1 MLFVI
6 GTIISFFCVVMSIS
20 MFYVGD
26 IGGGFSFLIAPIL
39 MIWAFASKQTKKK
52 ANQENTDIER
62 QSDKNIS
69 ASNRFQANN
78 SSDDALKQ
86 IQEANRSLSDLLK
99 QSEKS
104 LNQKPKQY
112 DINDLTKDLKEGKF
126 TKFMNA
132 DETEEMPD
140 ATQEELTEADIIADG
155 ITTPQELSEL
165 GRGVSYLD
173 FNDPRHLAYDKAS
186 RKPYGYYIKFG
197 DYPLSLKTVFYY
209 EYPTEN
215 IIRNIGEI
223 IDPQSYETL
232 SDTEKKFFKKITLG
246 DYNYSKG
253 RFKTLVKDGL
263 TKEGTVILELF
274 KIYYSHDLDKEFK
287 FNDFVKRNDFLKT
300 GFDTSSDFY
309 KEFINKKEM
318 ISKIQNLRGLP
329 AASTFI
335 KAGYKNLEDIKKLSD
350 EQILSIKG
358 IGAKKL
364 MEIKNFLTGYDKS

>member
-1 MLFVI
+1 MIAKDKILKFISGFFMVMAILGLFQS
-6 GTIISFFCVVMSIS
+6 TFLLSFVL
-20 MFYVGD
+20 
-26 IGGGFSFLIAPIL
+26 FLIGVIVYNFTNEAK
-39 MIWAFASKQTKKK
+39 AYRAKQ
-52 ANQENTDIER
+52 
-62 QSDKNIS
+62 
-69 ASNRFQANN
+69 F
-78 SSDDALKQ
+78 
-86 IQEANRSLSDLLK
+86 EAKLN
-99 QSEKS
+99 EKS
-104 LNQKPKQY
+104 KNY
-112 DINDLTKDLKEGKF
+112 DVDNLTTDLKDGKF
-126 TKFMNA
+126 TKFMKVGETIKIP
-132 DETEEMPD
+132 DPTEEYQSEVD
-140 ATQEELTEADIIADG
+140 AIASDIA
-155 ITTPQELSEL
+155 TPQELSEL
-165 GRGVSYLD
+165 GRDVSYLD
-173 FNDPRHLAYDKAS
+173 FNDPRRLAYDKAS

-335 KAGYKNLEDIKKLSD
+335 KAGYENLEDIKKLSD

>member
-1 MLFVI
+1 
-6 GTIISFFCVVMSIS
+6 

-52 ANQENTDIER
+52 ANQENADIER

-173 FNDPRHLAYDKAS
+173 FNDPRRIAYYKAC

-197 DYPLSLKTVFYY
+197 DFPLNLKTVFYY
-209 EYPTEN
+209 EYPTKN

-232 SDTEKKFFKKITLG
+232 SDAEKKFFKKITLG

-335 KAGYKNLEDIKKLSD
+335 KAGYENLEDIKKLSD